1 MIDNWPRWI
10 QFGIYS
16 VVSAV
21 FLGIAGELLKF
32 TSIGTVLQ
40 LGALSPTLLT
50 VSLDLSLVYLMS
62 ITAASWFLFGAFLG
76 KFVKKSYIAALI
88 WITTLVSGSWTSY
101 LLLRTI

>member
-16 VVSAV
+16 VASAV
-21 FLGIAGELLKF
+21 ILGVAGELLKF

-50 VSLDLSLVYLMS
+50 IAQDLSVINLILL
-62 ITAASWFLFGAFLG
+62 TAGCWFLLGAILG
-76 KFVKKSYIAALI
+76 KFVDKSYIAALI
-88 WITTLVSGSWTSY
+88 WITILVSGSWTSY
-101 LLLRTI
+101 LLLNNI